1 MERKALDVYVK
12 VRFIRSEANLG
23 RETMSATVEITN
35 DIALIRMDD
44 GKANAI
50 NFEMIAALNA
60 ALDTAEAGA
69 KAIVL
74 AGRDG
79 RFSGGFDLNAFA
91 SLGADGVYKLL
102 DAGAELLLRLYG
114 CPLPVVAA
122 CTGHAI
128 AMGVFILN
136 ACDTRVGT
144 AGEYKIGA
152 NEAITGMNLPIFAL
166 ELSRA
171 RLNPTHLTRATVQ
184 GFIYDPAGAVDAG
197 YLDVLADAGKA
208 EATAIGI
215 AAQLAM
221 LPGASYAWNKAALR
235 KGTLDRIKASL
246 GAHHKV

>member
-1 MERKALDVYVK
+1 
-12 VRFIRSEANLG
+12 
-23 RETMSATVEITN
+23 MSASSPASVEIT
-35 DIALIRMDD
+35 DGIALIRMDD

-50 NFEMIAALNA
+50 NFDMIAALNT
-60 ALDTAEAGA
+60 ALDAAEAEA

-114 CPLPVVAA
+114 GPLPIVAA

-128 AMGVFILN
+128 AMGTFILH
-136 ACDTRVGT
+136 ACDTRVG
-144 AGEYKIGA
+144 ASGEYKIGA

-166 ELSRA
+166 ELSRD
-171 RLNPTHLTRATVQ
+171 RLSPTHLTRATVQ
-184 GFIYDPAGAVDAG
+184 GFIYDPAGAVEAG
-197 YLDVLADAGKA
+197 YLDMTVPLEKV

-215 AAQLAM
+215 ATQLSA
-221 LPGASYAWNKAALR
+221 LPAASYAWNKAAIR
-235 KGTLDRIKASL
+235 NGTLDRIKASI
-246 GAHHKV
+246 GAHHAV

>member
-1 MERKALDVYVK
+1 MP
-12 VRFIRSEANLG
+12 
-23 RETMSATVEITN
+23 ATVDIQN
-35 DIALIRMDD
+35 GIALIRMDD

-50 NFEMIAALNA
+50 NFDMLA
-60 ALDTAEAGA
+60 ALDAALDKAEADA

-114 CPLPVVAA
+114 GPLPVVAA

-136 ACDTRVGT
+136 ACDTRVG
-144 AGEYKIGA
+144 ASGEYKIGA

-166 ELSRA
+166 ELA
-171 RLNPTHLTRATVQ
+171 KDRLSPRHQTRAMVH
-184 GFIYDPAGAVDAG
+184 GFIYDPAGAVEAG
-197 YLDVLADAGKA
+197 YLDMAVTTEKV
-208 EATAIGI
+208 EATAMGI
-215 AAQLAM
+215 AGQLAM
-221 LPGASYAWNKAALR
+221 LPGGSYAWNKNAMR
-235 KGTLDRIKASL
+235 KATLDRIRASL

>member
-1 MERKALDVYVK
+1 
-12 VRFIRSEANLG
+12 
-23 RETMSATVEITN
+23 MSATVDIQN
-35 DIALIRMDD
+35 DVALIRMDD

-50 NFEMIAALNA
+50 NFDMIAALNA
-60 ALDTAEAGA
+60 ALDTAEADA

-114 CPLPVVAA
+114 GPLPVVAA
-122 CTGHAI
+122 CKGHAI
-128 AMGVFILN
+128 AMGVFMLN
-136 ACDTRVGT
+136 ACDTRVG
-144 AGEYKIGA
+144 ASGDFKIGA

-166 ELSRA
+166 ELSRD
-171 RLNPTHLTRATVQ
+171 RLSPLHLTRATVQ
-184 GFIYDPAGAVDAG
+184 GFIYDSAGAVEAG
-197 YLDVLADAGKA
+197 YLDMIAEPEKV
-208 EATAIGI
+208 EATALGV

-221 LPGASYAWNKAALR
+221 LPGGSYAWNKNALR
-235 KGTLDRIKASL
+235 KGTLDRIRASL

>member
-1 MERKALDVYVK
+1 
-12 VRFIRSEANLG
+12 
-23 RETMSATVEITN
+23 MSASAPATVEITN

-60 ALDTAEAGA
+60 ALDKAEAEA

-114 CPLPVVAA
+114 NKLPVVAA

-144 AGEYKIGA
+144 AGDYKIGA
-152 NEAITGMNLPIFAL
+152 NEAITGMNLPIFAM
-166 ELSRA
+166 ELSHD
-171 RLNPTHLTRATVQ
+171 RLNPTHLTRATIQ
-184 GFIYDPAGAVDAG
+184 GFIYDPAGAVEAG
-197 YLDVLADAGKA
+197 YLDMLAETGKA
-208 EATAIGI
+208 EASAMAV
-215 AAQLAM
+215 AAQLAQ
-221 LPGASYAWNKAALR
+221 LPAASYAWNKQAIR
-235 KGTLDRIKASL
+235 KATLDRIRASL
-246 GAHHKV
+246 GAHHKI

>member
-1 MERKALDVYVK
+1 
-12 VRFIRSEANLG
+12 
-23 RETMSATVEITN
+23 MSATVEITN

-50 NFEMIAALNA
+50 NFEILAALNE
-60 ALDTAEAGA
+60 ALDKAEAEA

-114 CPLPVVAA
+114 GPLPVVAA

-136 ACDTRVGT
+136 ACDTRVG
-144 AGEYKIGA
+144 ASGDYKIGA
-152 NEAITGMNLPIFAL
+152 NEAVTGMQLPVFAI
-166 ELSRA
+166 ELSRD
-171 RLNPTHLTRATVQ
+171 RLNPAHLTRAMIQ
-184 GFIYDPAGAVDAG
+184 GFIYNPEGAVEAG
-197 YLDVLADAGKA
+197 YLDMLAEADQV
-208 EATAIGI
+208 EATALAVAGQL
-215 AAQLAM
+215 AQL
-221 LPGASYAWNKAALR
+221 PGKAYAWNKKSIR
-235 KGTLDRIKASL
+235 KATLDRIRASL
-246 GAHHKV
+246 GAHHKI

>member
-1 MERKALDVYVK
+1 
-12 VRFIRSEANLG
+12 
-23 RETMSATVEITN
+23 MSASTPATIEITN

-50 NFEMIAALNA
+50 NFEMLEALNA
-60 ALDTAEAGA
+60 ALNKAEAEA

-114 CPLPVVAA
+114 NKLPVVAA

-144 AGEYKIGA
+144 AGDYKIGA
-152 NEAITGMNLPIFAL
+152 NEAITGMNLPIFAM
-166 ELSRA
+166 ELSHD
-171 RLNPTHLTRATVQ
+171 RLNPTHLTRATIQ
-184 GFIYDPAGAVDAG
+184 GFIYDPAGAVEAG
-197 YLDVLADAGKA
+197 YLDMLVEAGKA
-208 EATAIGI
+208 EASAMAV
-215 AAQLAM
+215 AAQLAQ
-221 LPGASYAWNKAALR
+221 LPSASYAWNKQAIR
-235 KGTLDRIKASL
+235 KATLERIRASL
-246 GAHHKV
+246 GAHHKI

>member
-1 MERKALDVYVK
+1 
-12 VRFIRSEANLG
+12 
-23 RETMSATVEITN
+23 MSATVEITN

-60 ALDTAEAGA
+60 ALDKAEAEA

-91 SLGADGVYKLL
+91 SLGAEGVYQLL

-114 CPLPVVAA
+114 GPLPVVAA

-136 ACDTRVGT
+136 ACDTRVG
-144 AGEYKIGA
+144 ASGEYKIGA
-152 NEAITGMNLPIFAL
+152 NEAITGMNLPIFAM
-166 ELSRA
+166 ELA
-171 RLNPTHLTRATVQ
+171 RDRLSPQHLTRAMVQ
-184 GFIYDPAGAVDAG
+184 GYIYNPEGAVEAG
-197 YLDVLADAGKA
+197 YLDMLAEADKVEAKAKAVAGQLAKLPGKA
-208 EATAIGI
+208 
-215 AAQLAM
+215 
-221 LPGASYAWNKAALR
+221 YAWNKKSIR
-235 KGTLDRIKASL
+235 KGTLDRIRASL

>member
-1 MERKALDVYVK
+1 
-12 VRFIRSEANLG
+12 
-23 RETMSATVEITN
+23 MSATAQITD

-50 NFEMIAALNA
+50 NFEMIAALNT

-74 AGRDG
+74 AGREG

-91 SLGADGVYKLL
+91 SLGPDGVYKLL

-114 CPLPVVAA
+114 GPLPVVAA

-136 ACDTRVGT
+136 ACDTRIGT
-144 AGEYKIGA
+144 SGEYKIGA
-152 NEAITGMNLPIFAL
+152 NEAITGMQLPVFAM
-166 ELSRA
+166 ELSRD
-171 RLNPTHLTRATVQ
+171 RLSPAHLTRATIQ
-184 GFIYDPAGAVDAG
+184 GYIYNPQGAVEAG
-197 YLDVLADAGKA
+197 YLDMLADAGKV
-208 EATAIGI
+208 EAKALAVAGQL
-215 AAQLAM
+215 AQL
-221 LPGASYAWNKAALR
+221 PGKAYAWNKKSVR
-235 KGTLDRIKASL
+235 KATLDRIRASL